1 MPRTSEKSLASNV
14 KGYVK
19 LRAAEARPEK
29 RRFSLP
35 TRFRYGF
42 HIVKRTQSAIFDDY
56 PPEAYTLSS
65 LCLGL
70 K

>member
-42 HIVKRTQSAIFDDY
+42 HIVILPKIKIMGRTFENIS
-56 PPEAYTLSS
+56 P
-65 LCLGL
+65 
-70 K
+70 